1 MAKEPSK
8 AFIVSI
14 SKFKKNYLKKESLL
28 KYNTIARVKLIND
41 FNITKNEILNGSYSN
56 KLNDPLLNIDAKEKI
71 KHRIDRL
78 NFFISTLPN
87 EIEIPDNVDKKSKD
101 SYVKYFILYR
111 KFNKRIK
118 DISIHN
124 IVKEE
129 YEIAALLID
138 SFYYIINDKF
148 VLINLEGK

>member
-56 KLNDPLLNIDAKEKI
+56 KVNDPLLNDDVKDKI

-87 EIEIPDNVDKKSKD
+87 EIEIPDNIDKNSKD

-111 KFNKRIK
+111 KFNKKIK
-118 DISIHN
+118 DITIHH

-129 YEIAALLID
+129 YEIASSLID
-138 SFYYIINDKF
+138 SFYSIIDDKF
-148 VLINLEGK
+148 VLINLERK